1 MSNTTLRHT
10 IFENSIPLDVC
21 NHIKDYFEYHTELH
35 VNNANN
41 PNVIKL
47 NAPWKHFREILEPI
61 LSKYIKI
68 TRGYGGNV
76 YKHSNLYTTHVD
88 SHDQHQTIN
97 VMLPIFTPTPGL
109 PQHFIVFDQ
118 WMDNGTGRT
127 WYGDREDIKLN
138 GDFDL
143 NKKSASIPY
152 LDPLVHDKTPFDIDP
167 DFYSNYLEYP
177 KHKMEYFKGLTG
189 TAYEF
194 KPGNLLIFN
203 SNNLH
208 CTGKLTNPWKMGMF
222 INFDGS
228 VGELLL

>member
-1 MSNTTLRHT
+1 MKH
-10 IFENSIPLDVC
+10 IVFENAIPIEIC
-21 NHIKDYFEYHTELH
+21 NHIREFFDARDDLH
-35 VNNANN
+35 VYKENN
-41 PNVIKL
+41 PNVIKI
-47 NAPWKHFREILEPI
+47 NSPWKHFQDILTPV
-61 LSKYIKI
+61 LSKYMRI
-68 TRGYGGNV
+68 TRGHGGNV
-76 YKHSNLYTTHVD
+76 YKHKNLYTTHVD
-88 SHDQHQTIN
+88 SHDEYQTVN
-97 VMLPIFTPTPGL
+97 VLIPIYVPGDNV
-109 PQHFIVFDQ
+109 QHFVVFDQ
-118 WMDNGTGRT
+118 WMDNGIGRT
-127 WYGDREDIKLN
+127 WYGDREDIQEN

-152 LDPLVHDKTPFDIDP
+152 LDPLVHDKTSSDIDP
-167 DFYSNYLEYP
+167 EFYSKYLEYP

-228 VGELLL
+228 IEELVI